1 MGAAEGRSPW
11 VFFVD
16 LTETVVVVLVKTDTL
31 YLLDKVL
38 LLLLLVYYGAEISS
52 QKFSYFLFPVM
63 DPIYYSEED
72 IKN

>member
-1 MGAAEGRSPW
+1 MGTAEDRASW

-38 LLLLLVYYGAEISS
+38 LLLLLVI
-52 QKFSYFLFPVM
+52 QPIMYFLI
-63 DPIYYSEED
+63 IY
-72 IKN
+72 